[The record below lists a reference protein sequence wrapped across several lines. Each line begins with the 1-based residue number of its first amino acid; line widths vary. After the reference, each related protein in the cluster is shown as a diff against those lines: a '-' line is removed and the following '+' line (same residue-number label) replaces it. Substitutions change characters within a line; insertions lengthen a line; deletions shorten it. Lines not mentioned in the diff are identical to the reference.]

1 MALEDFANWIV
12 VEKGDVAIQ
21 ALAKTSAV
29 EALGRPEQMVS
40 NTKDVPRSGDFAVA
54 GVAKGGTYGET
65 TGTDDYVELVA
76 RKVGGAIR
84 IAEED
89 LLDTSVDVLSTK
101 RTDAA
106 RNLGKFYDNATL
118 GCSAAANGTTVL
130 YQSVYKTVRTN
141 DTNVSYTADANFV
154 SGSAT
159 YDNLS
164 ATLAK
169 VETGDFHVEEDM
181 VVIASPAFKQVF
193 RGIKDNN
200 GNPIFLRGSTDGTP
214 STLFEYPVFWAQACK
229 VSATNTA
236 APTGNPLLI
245 IANRMLLINGL
256 ARLSPQIVTPNPGF
270 AIQRA
275 NVGIGF
281 LSDVALMKAAMR
293 RGFIVGHPAGVAV
306 FEKTS

>member
-12 VEKGDVAIQ
+12 TEKGDVAIQ
-21 ALAKTSAV
+21 ALARTSAV

-40 NTKDVPRSGDFAVA
+40 NVKQVPRSGDFAVA
-54 GVAKGGTYGET
+54 AVAKGGTYGEAS
-65 TGTDDYVELVA
+65 GTDDYVTLTA
-76 RKVGGAIR
+76 LKVGGAIR

-89 LLDTSVDVLSTK
+89 LLDGQVDILATK

-106 RNLGKFYDNATL
+106 RNMGKFYDNATL
-118 GCSAAANGTTVL
+118 GCSAASNGTTVL
-130 YQSVYKTVRTN
+130 YTSVYKNVRTN
-141 DTNVSYTADANFV
+141 DSNISYTADTNYV

-164 ATLAK
+164 STLAK
-169 VETGDFHVEEDM
+169 VEQGDFFEEDQM
-181 VVIASPAFKQVF
+181 VVIAQPTFKQVF

-200 GNPIFLRGSTDGTP
+200 GNPIFVNGTSGTP
-214 STLFEYPVFWAQACK
+214 ATLFEYPVFWAMGAR
-229 VSATNTA
+229 VSAVNTS
-236 APTGNPLLI
+236 APAGNPLLI
-245 IANRMLLINGL
+245 VVNRQLLINGL

-275 NVGIGF
+275 NNGVGF

-293 RGFIVGHPAGVAV
+293 RGFALGNAFGAAV